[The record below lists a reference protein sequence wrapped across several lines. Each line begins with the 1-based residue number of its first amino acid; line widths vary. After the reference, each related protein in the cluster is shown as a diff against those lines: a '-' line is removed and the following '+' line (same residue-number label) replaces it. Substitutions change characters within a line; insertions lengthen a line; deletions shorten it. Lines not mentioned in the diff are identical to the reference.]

1 MTRHECREAVF
12 SLIFEAEFN
21 REKTADEIIAD
32 AVEIRGL
39 KNEKYITET
48 FRGVMAN
55 IPEIDEV
62 ISTYAENW
70 KISRMSKVSRSILRL
85 AVYEMMFTE
94 VPPKAV
100 INEAIE
106 IAKDYDDKAASG
118 FINGILN
125 KIAREKGFIKE
136 VVEQ

>member
-55 IPEIDEV
+55 IPEIDET

-100 INEAIE
+100 INEAVE

>member
-39 KNEKYITET
+39 KNEKYIIET

-55 IPEIDEV
+55 IPEIDET

-70 KISRMSKVSRSILRL
+70 KISRMSKASRSILRL

-100 INEAIE
+100 INEAVE